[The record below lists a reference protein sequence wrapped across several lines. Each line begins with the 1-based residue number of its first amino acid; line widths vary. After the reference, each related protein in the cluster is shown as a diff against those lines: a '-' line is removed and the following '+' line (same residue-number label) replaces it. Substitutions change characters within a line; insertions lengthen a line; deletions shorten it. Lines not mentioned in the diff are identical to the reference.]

1 MQKNKTETLS
11 YTIHKNQI
19 KMDQKLE
26 CKAKNHKE
34 KKLGVSFE
42 FEPKIKVSKAKINKW
57 NCIKLKHFCRAEE
70 TINKIK
76 KQSPE

>member
-42 FEPKIKVSKAKINKW
+42 FEPKIKASKAKINK
-57 NCIKLKHFCRAEE
+57 
-70 TINKIK
+70 
-76 KQSPE
+76 